1 MNSSIAFRSSIAIV
15 LLLSIGWKLVIP
27 SDSSG
32 DLKDEL
38 VGFFERNDF
47 HVVVTEESVNYMPI
61 IRVTTAS
68 CQLQVAR
75 LTYDGSNRDLIRHL
89 TAGAD
94 RSFIVFRGSVYTQQP
109 IFWTVLDYVW
119 SRFLRELGFVRHIS
133 PVIHVAESSSCNAEE
148 LPWGEL
154 QNRSR
159 KDGPALGISWN
170 PNIGSAFR

>member
-1 MNSSIAFRSSIAIV
+1 VNSSIAFRSSIAIV

-27 SDSSG
+27 PDSSG

-47 HVVVTEESVNYMPI
+47 HVVVTDESANYMPI
-61 IRVTTAS
+61 IRITAAS

-89 TAGAD
+89 TPGAD

-119 SRFLRELGFVRHIS
+119 SRFLRELGFVKHIS
-133 PVIHVAESSSCNAEE
+133 PVIHVAESSSCKAEE
-148 LPWGEL
+148 LPWGEI
-154 QNRSR
+154 QGRSQ
-159 KDGPALGISWN
+159 KDSSALGISRD
-170 PNIGSAFR
+170 PTIGSTFR